1 MKIIKKFLKGIA
13 KVLVVLLIL
22 LILLVVGL
30 FIYHRIMISKNWTFL
45 QEKGFCELASVGD
58 YSLNVQK
65 TGNADGKHRI
75 IMLSGAGP
83 CYRFSM
89 KEFAENF
96 QEDNEFIYL
105 SRPGYDGSDDTK
117 KAMTVEMV
125 VENYRTALE
134 NAGVEK
140 PYVLM
145 PHSLGSLYASYW
157 VSNYPDEIEALVNLD
172 GTYPTPITDPQS
184 HGGKDMFYYLA
195 NLGVGDVAFHAFIP
209 KDPTLSADEQRAY
222 DIMYVS
228 TLAADAFYSESEYI
242 DINKNSTWES
252 LSPNDV
258 PKMYLS
264 FRDGFRTAEEV
275 QAYFDASEFKEDLIA
290 ENSEDF
296 TGNETDRESYACE
309 KYLEQIT
316 ENRSKELE
324 PFIEKLGNCEIRYL
338 PGSHFLYE
346 DKPEECAAIVQDF
359 LNSLD
364 GN

>member
-1 MKIIKKFLKGIA
+1 MKIVKKFLKGIV
-13 KVLVVLLIL
+13 KLLVVLLIL

-30 FIYHRIMISKNWTFL
+30 FIYHRIMISKNRAFL
-45 QEKGFCELASVGD
+45 QEKGFCELASAGD

-65 TGNADGKHRI
+65 TGNVDGKHRI
-75 IMLSGAGP
+75 IVLSGAGP
-83 CYRFSM
+83 CYRFFM
-89 KEFAENF
+89 KKFAENF
-96 QEDNEFIYL
+96 QEDNEVIFL

-117 KAMTVEMV
+117 DAMTVERV

-157 VSNYPDEIEALVNLD
+157 VSKYPDEIEALVNLD
-172 GTYPTPITDPQS
+172 GTYPAPITDPKLHS
-184 HGGKDMFYYLA
+184 GKNMFYYLA
-195 NLGVGDVAFHAFIP
+195 NLGVGDVAFHLFIP
-209 KDPTLSADEQRAY
+209 KDLELSADEQRAY

-228 TLAADAFYSESEYI
+228 TLASDALCSEGENI
-242 DINKNSTWES
+242 DVNINAAWES
-252 LSPNDV
+252 LTPNDV

-275 QAYFDASEFKEDLIA
+275 QEYFEASGHKQDFIA

-296 TGNETDRESYACE
+296 TGSETDREAYACR
-309 KYLEQIT
+309 KYLDQVT

-324 PFIEKLGNCEIRYL
+324 PFVEKLGNCEIRYL
-338 PGSHFLYE
+338 PGDHFLYE
-346 DKPEECAAIVQDF
+346 DKPKECAVIVQDF
-359 LNSLD
+359 LNGLD

>member
-1 MKIIKKFLKGIA
+1 METVKKILKGIA
-13 KVLVVLLIL
+13 KVLVVLLIV
-22 LILLVVGL
+22 LILLLVGM
-30 FIYHRIMISKNWTFL
+30 FIYHRIMISKNRTFL
-45 QEKGFCELASVGD
+45 REKGFCELASAGD

-65 TGNADGKHRI
+65 TGNVDGKHRI
-75 IMLSGAGP
+75 IILSGAGP

-96 QEDNEFIYL
+96 QDDNEVIFL

-117 KAMTVEMV
+117 DAMTVERV

-157 VSNYPDEIEALVNLD
+157 VSKYPDEIEALANLD
-172 GTYPTPITDPQS
+172 GTYPAPITDPQPR
-184 HGGKDMFYYLA
+184 GGKNMFYYLA
-195 NLGVGDVAFHAFIP
+195 NIGVGDVALHAFVP
-209 KDPTLSADEQRAY
+209 KDPKLSADEQRAY

-228 TLAADAFYSESEYI
+228 TLASDALCSEGENI
-242 DINKNSTWES
+242 DVNINAAWES
-252 LSPNDV
+252 LEPNDV
-258 PKMYLS
+258 PKMFLS
-264 FRDGFRTAEEV
+264 FRDGFRTEEEV
-275 QAYFDASEFKEDLIA
+275 QEYFDVSGYKNDFIA

-296 TGNETDRESYACE
+296 TGSETDREAYACK
-309 KYLEQIT
+309 KYLETIT
-316 ENRSKELE
+316 ENRRNELE
-324 PFIEKLGNCEIRYL
+324 PFVEKLGNCEIRYL

-364 GN
+364 N